1 MKYFF
6 SRSFIL
12 FHERIKF
19 MAFHESYSNLLTQ
32 LPPSLIKAGW
42 IRLTTRKKNSLSENE
57 ASSINPIIESFLK
70 HEINRYQK
78 NRKRCKKQHFESLTQ
93 PSPLQVIDMCPGTS
107 SAVEEEINAR
117 VKETTDNLRYEFTK
131 STQETL
137 KSIKQQKD
145 IECKQIKLDMANKSK
160 DLFESTLK
168 KYIRDGT
175 IYYLIHQLEEKD
187 GKLYPDISK

>member
-1 MKYFF
+1 
-6 SRSFIL
+6 
-12 FHERIKF
+12 

-42 IRLTTRKKNSLSENE
+42 IRLTTRKKNPLSENE

-78 NRKRCKKQHFESLTQ
+78 NRKRCKKQSFEFLTQ
-93 PSPLQVIDMCPGTS
+93 PSPLQAIDMCPGTS
-107 SAVEEEINAR
+107 SAVEEEINTR
-117 VKETTDNLRYEFTK
+117 VKEATDILHQRFIE
-131 STQETL
+131 STREQLE
-137 KSIKQQKD
+137 SIKQQSD
-145 IECKQIKLDMANKSK
+145 ARCEQVKLDMTNWGTK
-160 DLFESTLK
+160 LFESSLK

-175 IYYLIHQLEEKD
+175 IYYLIHHLEEKD

>member
-1 MKYFF
+1 
-6 SRSFIL
+6 
-12 FHERIKF
+12 

-42 IRLTTRKKNSLSENE
+42 IRLTTRKKNPLSENE

-78 NRKRCKKQHFESLTQ
+78 NRKRCKKQSFEFLTQ
-93 PSPLQVIDMCPGTS
+93 PSPLQAIDMCPGTS

-117 VKETTDNLRYEFTK
+117 VKEATDKMHQRFIET
-131 STQETL
+131 TQETL
-137 KSIKQQKD
+137 NSIKQQKD
-145 IECKQIKLDMANKSK
+145 AECKQIKLDMAIRSK

-168 KYIRDGT
+168 KFIRDGT
-175 IYYLIHQLEEKD
+175 IYYLIHDLENED
-187 GKLYPDISK
+187 GRTYPDISRKN